1 MMVIDMKGY
10 NPTKFSSKVTIAF
23 LKGINYRKDVLIY
36 DISKH
41 EAINRLKNVNFKTF
55 IIECKLR
62 KKYIIWHKMYGKS
75 LRNKNQKELTMRK

>member
-1 MMVIDMKGY
+1 MKGY
-10 NPTKFSSKVTIAF
+10 NPTKFSNKVTIAF
-23 LKGINYRKDVLIY
+23 LKGINYRKDLLSY

-62 KKYIIWHKMYGKS
+62 KKDMAQNVWKVIKKQKS
-75 LRNKNQKELTMRK
+75 KRVDQEKVIQRNYL